1 MHRTALLT
9 LLGAALMGAGWG
21 QNGPPP
27 QSRDREVQHEFPE
40 RIPAGTEIPVRTGQT
55 IDVRNHS
62 GGREYPGGISQDVI
76 GTDGKL
82 LIPRGADAELVVRNV
97 SSNEISLDLASVR
110 INGRRCQVNGA
121 QADRFRGAGQGA
133 NERSNEP
140 AGGATLYGTI
150 VNASPGGKERQ
161 GPRPV
166 PDQVLTRGCT
176 VSIPADAIVRFRLKQ
191 GLDLESKR

>member
-62 GGREYPGGISQDVI
+62 GGREHPGRVSQDVI

-82 LIPRGADAELVVRNV
+82 LIPRGAEAELMVRNL
-97 SSNEISLDLASVR
+97 SNNEITLDLASIR
-110 INGRRCQVNGA
+110 INGRRYQVNGA

-133 NERSNEP
+133 KERTEES

-150 VNASPGGKERQ
+150 VGTDSGTRSGGPG
-161 GPRPV
+161 PV
-166 PDQVLTRGCT
+166 PDQVLTRGST
-176 VSIPADAIVRFRLKQ
+176 VNIPADAIVRFRLNH
-191 GLDLESKR
+191 GLELESKR